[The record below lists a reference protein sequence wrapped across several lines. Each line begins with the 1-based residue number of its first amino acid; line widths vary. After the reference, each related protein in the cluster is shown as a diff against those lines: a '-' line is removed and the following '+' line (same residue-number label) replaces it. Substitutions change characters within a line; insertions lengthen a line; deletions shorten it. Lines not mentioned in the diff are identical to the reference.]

1 MTAGPS
7 DAARREYDRFGPWV
21 LEISAD
27 DPVPP
32 LFAPHCGLADE
43 PILQVKVPRQIARRD
58 AQPGTDLYDYL
69 VTLYG
74 DEMVVLERDGKGV
87 RERTITYVD
96 IKQLTVQ
103 EDLLRGRLHLGL
115 PEAPLTLPFNT
126 VSSEVI
132 TRVAGI
138 IRERYRPST
147 EERVAPPATK
157 AGDALSFGFEH
168 LLQQQRSADRHV
180 VATLTQ
186 PQRSL
191 RDTERSLWRR
201 ILFGIMDRRLLESM
215 HLSDGLELHVF
226 DRGRSYAH
234 RWESVYG
241 RRETFMP
248 LANLTDVEWQAGGN
262 GPSSLTIS
270 TAGGVNTWAIL
281 GRDEEAADHVRWLR
295 TAIATRRG

>member
-1 MTAGPS
+1 MTAPPN
-7 DAARREYDRFGPWV
+7 DAARREYDRFGPWL
-21 LEISAD
+21 LEISTD

-32 LFAPHCGLADE
+32 IFAPHCGRADE
-43 PILQVKVPRQIARRD
+43 PILQVKVPRQVARRD
-58 AQPGTDLYDYL
+58 ARPGMDLYDYM

-74 DEMVVLERDGKGV
+74 DEMVVLERDGKEV
-87 RERTITYVD
+87 RKRTIAYTD
-96 IKQLTVQ
+96 IRQLSVQ
-103 EDLLRGRLHLGL
+103 EDLLRGRLRLGL

-126 VSSEVI
+126 VSNEVI
-132 TRVAGI
+132 ARVAGI

-147 EERVAPPATK
+147 EGWVAPPSTE

-168 LLQQQRSADRHV
+168 LLEQQRSADPQV

-191 RDTERSLWRR
+191 RDTERSVWRR
-201 ILFGIMDRRLLESM
+201 MLFGIMDRRLLESM
-215 HLSDGLELHVF
+215 HLTDGLELHVF

-248 LANLTDVEWQAGGN
+248 LANLTGVEWQAGGD

-270 TAGGVNTWAIL
+270 TAGGVNTWALL
-281 GRDEEAADHVRWLR
+281 GRDEEAAAYVRWLR
-295 TAIATRRG
+295 TAIATRQG